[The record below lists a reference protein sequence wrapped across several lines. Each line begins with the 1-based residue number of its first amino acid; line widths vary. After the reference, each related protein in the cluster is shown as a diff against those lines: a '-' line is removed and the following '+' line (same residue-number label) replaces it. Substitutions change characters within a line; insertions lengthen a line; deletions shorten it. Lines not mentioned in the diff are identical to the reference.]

1 MTYQSVFRD
10 DYFKEK
16 TIIVTGGGSGIG
28 RCLAHELCSL
38 GANVV
43 ITGRN
48 KSKLE
53 CVVNELSEYSG
64 AAKYY
69 VCDSRDEQQVSQTV
83 DFILDSFGAIDGLVN
98 NAGGQYPALLEGLT
112 LKGFNAVINNNL
124 NGTFLMMREVYTKH
138 MRDNGGAIV
147 NMSIAFTSEGLPGMG
162 HSGCSRAGV
171 ENLTKTAATEW
182 ARSNVRVNCVSPG
195 WILSSGLDSY
205 KKTAVEAMLPLVE
218 QKVPMH
224 RKGSES
230 EVSGSICYLLSEA
243 AAYVTGVTLRID
255 GGTTLSNQFF
265 PLSKPLYNNTYDG
278 FKE

>member
-1 MTYQSVFRD
+1 MTYKSVFRD
-10 DYFKEK
+10 DYFQDK

-48 KSKLE
+48 QSKLE
-53 CVVNELSEYSG
+53 GVVNELRDYSG
-64 AAKYY
+64 AAHYY

-83 DFILDSFGAIDGLVN
+83 NGVLDAFGAIHGLVN
-98 NAGGQYPALLEGLT
+98 NAGGQFPALLEGLS
-112 LKGFNAVINNNL
+112 LKGFNSVINNNL
-124 NGTFLMMREVYTKH
+124 NGTFLMMREVYTKY

-147 NMSIAFTSEGLPGMG
+147 NMSIAFTAEGLPGMG
-162 HSGCSRAGV
+162 HSGASRAGV

-182 ARSNVRVNCVSPG
+182 ASSNVRVNCVSPG
-195 WILSSGLDSY
+195 WIVSSGLDSY
-205 KKTAVEAMLPLVE
+205 KQTEVEALMPLVE
-218 QKVPMH
+218 QKVPMY

-255 GGTTLSNQFF
+255 GGTSLSNQFF
-265 PLSKPLYNNTYDG
+265 PLSKPLYDNRYDG